1 MFTGITIAG
10 YDFELIRYGKYMTED
25 GRLDYIPNFSPT
37 GDSYIQ
43 ISKYHYWNQYAGN
56 PLLKIWHSLVHSLR

>member
-25 GRLDYIPNFSPT
+25 GRLDYIPNVSTT
-37 GDSYIQ
+37 GNSYIYQ
-43 ISKYHYWNQYAGN
+43 STITGINMQENRYLQFGIH
-56 PLLKIWHSLVHSLR
+56 